1 MSLIGLQLHRW
12 RRPVFRRPGRAWAP
26 GDERGSTLIE
36 FAFAAP
42 LVVLMIVGTI
52 EFGMIMFVSTLM
64 ESALRDAARFGITGQ
79 EPAEGTRLEQI
90 VAIIKHRTIG
100 LVDMADAKVEVLVYP
115 TFGDVGRGEEFVDGN
130 GNGAYDAGETFTDEN
145 ANGAHDN
152 DVGAAGAGEAGAI
165 VAYRLEYAWPL
176 RTPMA
181 GHLIGHDGKFILKSA
196 IAVRNEPYDQAIGA
210 PAPGG

>member
-1 MSLIGLQLHRW
+1 MTI
-12 RRPVFRRPGRAWAP
+12 RRPGILRAKRSAL
-26 GDERGSTLIE
+26 GDDQRGSSLVE

-42 LVVLMIVGTI
+42 LMVLMIIGTV
-52 EFGMIMFVSTLM
+52 EFGMIMFISTLM

-79 EPAEGTRLEQI
+79 EPNGATRLEQI
-90 VAIIKHRTIG
+90 IAIVERRTIG

-115 TFGDVGRGEEFVDGN
+115 TFGDVGRGESFIDGN

-145 ANGAHDN
+145 GNGARDA
-152 DVGAAGAGEAGAI
+152 DIGTAGAGDAGSI
-165 VAYRLEYAWPL
+165 VAYRMEYAWPL
-176 RTPMA
+176 RTPLA
-181 GHLIGHDGKFILKSA
+181 GQLIGQDGKFVLKSA

>member
-1 MSLIGLQLHRW
+1 MSLIGSLFPQL
-12 RRPVFRRPGRAWAP
+12 RRPVLGLGVRAWAP
-26 GDERGSTLIE
+26 GNERGSTLIE

-42 LVVLMIVGTI
+42 VVVLMIVGTI

-79 EPAEGTRLEQI
+79 EPVEGTRLEQI
-90 VAIIKHRTIG
+90 VAIIEQRTIG
-100 LVDMADAKVEVLVYP
+100 LVDMSDAKVDVLVYP
-115 TFGDVGRGEEFVDGN
+115 TFGDVGRGEAFVDGN
-130 GNGAYDAGETFTDEN
+130 GNGTYDAGETFTDEN
-145 ANGAHDN
+145 ANGAHDT
-152 DVGAAGAGEAGAI
+152 DVGEAGAGEAGAI
-165 VAYRLEYAWPL
+165 VAYRMEYAWPL

-181 GHLIGHDGKFILKSA
+181 GHLVGHDGKFVLKSA